1 MEVMHYISAAK
12 AEQRKLFAWLVDPEK
27 AESSG
32 QWLVG
37 SGQWS
42 VVSGQR
48 ADSEAVE
55 LPNMLIFVGGSSG
68 GEQTEKVVKQL
79 KAQYDVPVVL
89 FPGNVRQVTSEAD
102 ALLFLSL
109 LSGRNAEMLVGQQ
122 VRAAEA
128 VRQAGIETIPM
139 GYILVNGGIESAVA
153 RVSGTQPIAQEA
165 VDEIVQT
172 AMAAE
177 MMGKQ
182 LVYLEAGSGALEPV
196 RAEVIRAVR
205 AAISCPLIVGGGIRS
220 TETMQRAFNAGAD
233 IVVVGNWL
241 EEHPEALEEFK
252 TLSNSPLKG
261 ENKTPSISPLK
272 GENKTPSISPLK
284 GENQKSPFKGDLEG
298 QDDARYMGMALR
310 EAEKAFEAGEVPVG
324 CVVVSQGQVIG
335 RGHNLTETL
344 QDVTAHAEMQALTAA
359 AQTVGGKYLQ
369 DATLYVTVEPCV
381 MCAGAIGWAQVK
393 RVVYGCA
400 DEKRGFTRFAPKALH
415 AKATVVS
422 GVCEEECRTLMQA
435 FFRKKR
441 G

>member
-1 MEVMHYISAAK
+1 MEVMRYIAAAK
-12 AEQRKLFAWLVDPEK
+12 ADGRKLFAWLVDPEK
-27 AESSG
+27 AEALFTAGETPASP
-32 QWLVG
+32 V
-37 SGQWS
+37 
-42 VVSGQR
+42 
-48 ADSEAVE
+48 
-55 LPNMLIFVGGSSG
+55 NMLIFVGGSSG

-79 KAQYDVPVVL
+79 KARYDVPVVL
-89 FPGNVRQVTSEAD
+89 FPGNVSQVTAEAD

-128 VRQAGIETIPM
+128 VRRSAIETIPM
-139 GYILVNGGIESAVA
+139 GYILVDGGRESAVA
-153 RVSGTQPIAQEA
+153 RVSGTRPIAQEA
-165 VDEIVQT
+165 VDEIVHT
-172 AMAAE
+172 AMAAQ

-196 RAEVIRAVR
+196 REEVIRAVR

-220 TETMQRAFNAGAD
+220 TETMQRAYNAGAD

-241 EEHPEALEEFK
+241 EEHPEELEEFYNLTIDNLTIGK
-252 TLSNSPLKG
+252 SLNAQHSPI
-261 ENKTPSISPLK
+261 TTMVRPRDRTSFQPSA
-272 GENKTPSISPLK
+272 
-284 GENQKSPFKGDLEG
+284 
-298 QDDARYMGMALR
+298 DDERYMGMALR

-324 CVVVSQGQVIG
+324 CVVVAQGQVIG

-359 AQTVGGKYLQ
+359 AQTIGGKYLQ

-400 DEKRGFTRFAPKALH
+400 DEKRGFTRFAPHALH

-422 GVCEEECRTLMQA
+422 GMREDECRQLMQD
-435 FFRKKR
+435 FFKKKR
-441 G
+441 